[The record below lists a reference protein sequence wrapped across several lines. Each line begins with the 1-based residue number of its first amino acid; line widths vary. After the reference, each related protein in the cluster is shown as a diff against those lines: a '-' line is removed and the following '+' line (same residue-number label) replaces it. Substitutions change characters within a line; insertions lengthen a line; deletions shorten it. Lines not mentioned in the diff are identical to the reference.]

1 PRERICRPRIALDPE
16 DGVRGS
22 DEGHLATLDLDG
34 GVIECLHEIVRQE
47 PRLIRP
53 CDAVYRCTEQPI
65 DAGIQ
70 ERPGTLIG
78 IEQSPK
84 SEAGIRPVRKTN
96 GLAERDLERVADAC
110 RTVVIEEVVSIES
123 ILGQVVGL

>member
-1 PRERICRPRIALDPE
+1 FTYALHATTATLSLHDALPILRPR
-16 DGVRGS
+16 
-22 DEGHLATLDLDG
+22 
-34 GVIECLHEIVRQE
+34 
-47 PRLIRP
+47 
-53 CDAVYRCTEQPI
+53 DAVYRCTEQPI

-84 SEAGIRPVRKTN
+84 SDAGIRPVRKTN

-110 RTVVIEEVVSIES
+110 RTVVDRKSTRLNSSHVKISYAVFC
-123 ILGQVVGL
+123 